1 MSAPLRPLLPHPST
15 TSNSTST
22 LQRTKRVATIAAC
35 EACRRRK
42 SKAQT
47 HLKAQKRRLSDL
59 ELRSQAF
66 DELLHVIKSLPEHES
81 IQILKR
87 VRTGTNIQEVLKLIH
102 EATSLP
108 QPVQKPEYYFRYEF
122 PYIREMP
129 ISLNRWQ
136 NPYLTSL
143 LFESV
148 SSTSTNQA
156 TSSDFMDDMNDINEE
171 PLKNIYLVPYHAIEL
186 VDHRITQANVSSWTR
201 VTSDNPTLRALL
213 EIYFVFL
220 FPSHLHFDREAFL
233 DDLVAGSKRFC
244 SSLLVNAIL
253 AVAWHG
259 YSPAKRRAE
268 YWVPGS
274 LGYCFLAEARRL
286 YDLERLN
293 PTLTTVQATTIIH
306 LEYCINGVDEL
317 GRLYL
322 QDAIDMAW
330 RLGIFRPDPTRS
342 REWQLVAETTAWGL
356 FNWQAFQ
363 PPLLSEPPQ
372 YPLPEP
378 GTGHRELHTKQPL
391 AQEPVHTY
399 DSIVFK
405 ALCSFR
411 VIINCIAKETCKS
424 PRNSIEISY
433 NEAFFFRSSLTTWY
447 DNLPDPLKSRNIAL
461 PSHLKLHM
469 HYHNL
474 MIYLFEP
481 FEKMDPIDGEDSPG
495 DILGQSKA
503 CFETLVRLYYLRH
516 GFGSYDATL
525 VQFLPLLGFSSLRDL
540 TTESAS
546 GSSHRH
552 NKNNDDDNDSSN
564 SSSSVRLE
572 ELRSTVVLCAKGLW
586 EQGQNSFAARALFR
600 LYLESLGPAEARLV
614 RDATVVD
621 LHPAPAPAQLPL
633 PDDDTMDVI
642 VREVRSCWPVGIFSA
657 TKANRFRSLNDFAR
671 WWEAENN
678 NNGGGGGGGGSVVA
692 MDVVAVAAAAAT
704 EQQQMSRKPSASMFI
719 ETL

>member
-15 TSNSTST
+15 TNNSTSS
-22 LQRTKRVATIAAC
+22 LQRTKRTKECSAERPQCATCIERQTHC
-35 EACRRRK
+35 EYTTLPTE
-42 SKAQT
+42 T

-59 ELRSQAF
+59 ELRSHAF
-66 DELLHVIKSLPEHES
+66 DELLHVIQSLPEHES
-81 IQILKR
+81 IRILKR
-87 VRTGTNIQEVLKLIH
+87 VRTGTNVQEVLKLIH
-102 EATSLP
+102 EATSLT

-129 ISLNRWQ
+129 VSLNRWQ

-148 SSTSTNQA
+148 SSTSTYQT
-156 TSSDFMDDMNDINEE
+156 TSSEFMNDMNDINNE
-171 PLKNIYLVPYHAIEL
+171 PQNIYLVPYHAIEL
-186 VDHRITQANVSSWTR
+186 VDHRITHANVSSWTR

-268 YWVPGS
+268 YWAPGN

-372 YPLPEP
+372 YPLPGP
-378 GTGHRELHTKQPL
+378 GTGNRELHTKQPL

-411 VIINCIAKETCKS
+411 VIINRIAKETCKS
-424 PRNSIEISY
+424 SRNSIEISY

-461 PSHLKLHM
+461 PTHLKLHM

-540 TTESAS
+540 TT
-546 GSSHRH
+546 
-552 NKNNDDDNDSSN
+552 DNA
-564 SSSSVRLE
+564 RLE

-600 LYLESLGPAEARLV
+600 LYLASLGPAEARLV
-614 RDATVVD
+614 RDAVAVD
-621 LHPAPAPAQLPL
+621 PPPALPL
-633 PDDDTMDVI
+633 PDDDDDDDDGGDDTMDVI

-657 TKANRFRSLNDFAR
+657 ATKANRFRSLNDFAR
-671 WWEAENN
+671 WWETE
-678 NNGGGGGGGGSVVA
+678 NNGGGGGGGVA
-692 MDVVAVAAAAAT
+692 M
-704 EQQQMSRKPSASMFI
+704 EQRQQQTPRKPSASMLI